1 MTPGHTA
8 HMKPPITRFCHL
20 ETHKVVICVRFTGE
34 HAPPAGDFIFDA
46 PARITSLFPVHNPT
60 QRKRALIYT
69 YQRSFSLHVPPTL
82 EQLFL
87 DNVCSLK
94 SFRTLDDIECHFIA
108 IGEGFEAFPL
118 DSGEM
123 YEHIVAAIMLDE
135 TEALGVVKPLYSAF
149 CQL

>member
-1 MTPGHTA
+1 M
-8 HMKPPITRFCHL
+8 
-20 ETHKVVICVRFTGE
+20 
-34 HAPPAGDFIFDA
+34 
-46 PARITSLFPVHNPT
+46 
-60 QRKRALIYT
+60 
-69 YQRSFSLHVPPTL
+69 
-82 EQLFL
+82 
-87 DNVCSLK
+87 

-123 YEHIVAAIMLDE
+123 YEYIVAAIMLDE